1 MNKKI
6 IGMLHLL
13 PLPGS
18 PNYFGNFNEVID
30 RAKQDLENLL
40 EGGINT
46 VNIENYGDVPFSNK
60 PAKPITVSAFTKIVS
75 HLESEFDFDFGVQV
89 MRNDAISGLSIA
101 EITGA
106 SFIRVNVLTGAVVAE
121 EGIIEGD
128 ARSLMDLK
136 KQLNSK
142 VQVFADVLVKH
153 AVPLGNQ
160 DLRLTAKATVE
171 RNLADGIILT
181 GDITGEEASVEDLKL
196 LKQELN
202 KPILIG
208 SGINKDNVNVFLEHC
223 DGVIV
228 GTSLKKDNPK
238 GLNYC
243 WDKVMHPEF
252 KEKTVY
258 AESRLFTAP
267 LGEVI
272 RHNWFKD
279 QSNIKREV
287 LLRLHDEKRSRLS
300 AMDGYTSRR
309 C

>member
-18 PNYFGNFNEVID
+18 PNYFGDLTKVID

-46 VNIENYGDVPFSNK
+46 VNIENYGDVPFSKN

-75 HLESEFDFDFGVQV
+75 HLESEYDFDFGVQV

-136 KQLNSK
+136 KQLNSR

-160 DLRLTAKATVE
+160 DLRLTAKATIE

-181 GDITGEEASVEDLKL
+181 GDITGEEASVEDVIL
-196 LKQELN
+196 LKQEIN

-228 GTSLKKDNPK
+228 GTSLKKDNQTNNPISAINVK
-238 GLNYC
+238 
-243 WDKVMHPEF
+243 EF
-252 KEKTVY
+252 VKSIT
-258 AESRLFTAP
+258 
-267 LGEVI
+267 
-272 RHNWFKD
+272 H
-279 QSNIKREV
+279 
-287 LLRLHDEKRSRLS
+287 
-300 AMDGYTSRR
+300 
-309 C
+309 

>member
-46 VNIENYGDVPFSNK
+46 VNIENYGDLPFSNK

-228 GTSLKKDNPK
+228 GTSLKKDNQTNNPISVINVK
-238 GLNYC
+238 
-243 WDKVMHPEF
+243 EF
-252 KEKTVY
+252 VKSITY
-258 AESRLFTAP
+258 
-267 LGEVI
+267 
-272 RHNWFKD
+272 
-279 QSNIKREV
+279 
-287 LLRLHDEKRSRLS
+287 
-300 AMDGYTSRR
+300 
-309 C
+309 

>member
-18 PNYFGNFNEVID
+18 PNYFGDLTKVID

-46 VNIENYGDVPFSNK
+46 VNIENYGDVPFSKN

-136 KQLNSK
+136 KQLNSR

-160 DLRLTAKATVE
+160 DLRLTAKATIE

-196 LKQELN
+196 LKKEIN

-228 GTSLKKDNPK
+228 GTSLKKDNQTNNPISVINVK
-238 GLNYC
+238 
-243 WDKVMHPEF
+243 EF
-252 KEKTVY
+252 
-258 AESRLFTAP
+258 
-267 LGEVI
+267 I
-272 RHNWFKD
+272 
-279 QSNIKREV
+279 QSIIN
-287 LLRLHDEKRSRLS
+287 
-300 AMDGYTSRR
+300 
-309 C
+309 